1 LLEQEEFRWVQPT
14 NFERKLKRYECQ
26 MKKIKK
32 ISYEKSQGLS
42 SRKPDLFYLLPKIL
56 KLL

>member
-1 LLEQEEFRWVQPT
+1 MLLEQERFRWTQPS

-32 ISYEKSQGLS
+32 VKEERRIA
-42 SRKPDLFYLLPKIL
+42 
-56 KLL
+56 